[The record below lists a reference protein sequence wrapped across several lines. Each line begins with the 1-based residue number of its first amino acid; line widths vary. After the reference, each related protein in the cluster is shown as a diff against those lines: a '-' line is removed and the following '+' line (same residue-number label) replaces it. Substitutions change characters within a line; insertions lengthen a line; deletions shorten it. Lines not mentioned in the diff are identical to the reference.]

1 MEDSNKENLSKII
14 PLHKLGF
21 ESSVFWSILEG
32 KKTIEGRLAK
42 GKFLSFTVG
51 DKILLREDI
60 WEDGKIVNSRNT
72 GKVASILAV
81 KQYVSFEEM
90 LKSEGLENV
99 LPSAQSLQ
107 DALKIYRQFYSKNDE
122 DKYGVVALKIA
133 LG

>member
-1 MEDSNKENLSKII
+1 M
-14 PLHKLGF
+14 LHELGF
-21 ESSVFWSILEG
+21 EKNILKSILDG
-32 KKTIEGRLAK
+32 KKTVEGRLAK
-42 GKFLSFTVG
+42 GKFLDFRVG
-51 DKILLREDI
+51 DEILLREDI
-60 WEDGKIVNSRNT
+60 WEDGKITSSQNT
-72 GKVASILAV
+72 KKVTSILAV